1 VAVVVAA
8 LKVVPKGTLTQA
20 LTPARAGNNL
30 IGLVLKDEKTAAVL
44 EKAPLLVDGHTVHLT
59 RSGQPP
65 TKDHVMVRV
74 FDLPAGFTVPMVKT
88 DLSATYGEGNVLRV
102 MPEHLRDQDGNKLP
116 VLSSTAVVHLAADTA
131 PASRAKVG
139 GVTVR
144 ISDARIRSKTATT
157 PPPAPANA
165 AAAPAPAKTTT
176 APASAAAQAPPTDE
190 ALAAQLQQQED
201 EEQRRRDA
209 QQAKDAELARQLHNH
224 EAAADAT
231 QPTEE
236 PFTMVTTKKGK
247 KGVFFL
253 LERSTRS
260 HGLEDTNAPS
270 RWHLLSAD
278 ADVATTHGHAR
289 LDWLE
294 PQPRLCL
301 RHHCHQ
307 GQARRWPCRWHP
319 HPHQRRLARQDP
331 RHARCSPRCPAGTC
345 CACRECECAHR
356 R

>member
-1 VAVVVAA
+1 
-8 LKVVPKGTLTQA
+8 
-20 LTPARAGNNL
+20 
-30 IGLVLKDEKTAAVL
+30 
-44 EKAPLLVDGHTVHLT
+44 
-59 RSGQPP
+59 
-65 TKDHVMVRV
+65 MVRV

-165 AAAPAPAKTTT
+165 AAAPAPAKTTM
-176 APASAAAQAPPTDE
+176 ASASAAAPASPTDE

-236 PFTMVTTKKGK
+236 PFTMVTTKKDKKGK
-247 KGVFFL
+247 K
-253 LERSTRS
+253 ERQTKTETSTKAKEVPPPQPIKSTRATTQQERAAQAKKLREQRAALRIRGKNWAS
-260 HGLEDTNAPS
+260 EGDDNDDGDDGDTSEDE
-270 RWHLLSAD
+270 LLSSSRSA
-278 ADVATTHGHAR
+278 
-289 LDWLE
+289 
-294 PQPRLCL
+294 
-301 RHHCHQ
+301 
-307 GQARRWPCRWHP
+307 
-319 HPHQRRLARQDP
+319 
-331 RHARCSPRCPAGTC
+331 
-345 CACRECECAHR
+345 
-356 R
+356 